1 MNTEV
6 KTAAEKPCPAHLKWE
21 ADTAAWRESE
31 KVAAEE
37 MARID
42 EIAAQL
48 LKGSKHG
55 N

>member
-1 MNTEV
+1 MNNDVNAVADEPC
-6 KTAAEKPCPAHLKWE
+6 AAHKKWE

-37 MARID
+37 
-42 EIAAQL
+42 IAIQDQRAAKL
-48 LKGSKHG
+48 LKGQPYG